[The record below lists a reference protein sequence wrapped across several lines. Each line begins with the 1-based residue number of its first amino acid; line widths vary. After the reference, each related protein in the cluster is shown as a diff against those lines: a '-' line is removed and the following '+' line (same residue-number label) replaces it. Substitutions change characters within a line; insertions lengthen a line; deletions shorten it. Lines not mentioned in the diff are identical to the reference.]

1 MSILCL
7 AIQVAFVVSIIAVVY
22 YFRLYKLHGISVK
35 EWKEMQEDNFLM
47 RELLDNLPIPATV
60 KDIKNDCN
68 YLFWNKKSQE
78 LYGVSQDDLIG
89 KNASAL
95 SPEVYA
101 AFRQTDDEAIRS
113 GRSDTTQRL
122 VLSDGCEHV
131 LSMHKQLLYYKGE
144 PRWLISAAM
153 DITELQKT
161 KEKAEEANKLK
172 SAFLANISHEIRTP
186 LNAIVGFSSIM
197 AQTEGIAEKEEYN
210 HLIHNNNMLLLK
222 LVDDILDISKIEA
235 GHIDLYP
242 TWFCLSDLVAES
254 AANCRAKGEGKLEVR
269 VDKPEQDYLV
279 ELDAQRVKQILDN
292 FLSNSLKNTQSGCI
306 DIAYDVTEKGIKIS
320 VTDTGCGIPQDKQS
334 VIFERFEKVNS
345 FMQGVGLGLPI
356 CKSIAESMGGTI
368 GLTSEVGAGST
379 FWVSLP
385 CCTAPAPKLVYESR
399 QSTTS
404 IPNPVSSPSNP

>member
-113 GRSDTTQRL
+113 GCSDTTQRL

-131 LSMHKQLLYYKGE
+131 LSMHKQLLY
-144 PRWLISAAM
+144 
-153 DITELQKT
+153 
-161 KEKAEEANKLK
+161 
-172 SAFLANISHEIRTP
+172 
-186 LNAIVGFSSIM
+186 
-197 AQTEGIAEKEEYN
+197 
-210 HLIHNNNMLLLK
+210 
-222 LVDDILDISKIEA
+222 
-235 GHIDLYP
+235 
-242 TWFCLSDLVAES
+242 
-254 AANCRAKGEGKLEVR
+254 
-269 VDKPEQDYLV
+269 
-279 ELDAQRVKQILDN
+279 
-292 FLSNSLKNTQSGCI
+292 
-306 DIAYDVTEKGIKIS
+306 
-320 VTDTGCGIPQDKQS
+320 
-334 VIFERFEKVNS
+334 
-345 FMQGVGLGLPI
+345 
-356 CKSIAESMGGTI
+356 
-368 GLTSEVGAGST
+368 
-379 FWVSLP
+379 
-385 CCTAPAPKLVYESR
+385 
-399 QSTTS
+399 
-404 IPNPVSSPSNP
+404 